1 MNSPRS
7 RIINEGEFR
16 ISGSV
21 SDLAMLI
28 PLIGSDSGVGTFTN
42 GGYLTVNTGSR
53 PAELKSTIEPEFRAA
68 LDGAFGTVEVEN
80 QSWVDITNPAS
91 ETVARLGLGRA
102 ALLEGEWVVGYNCEV
117 SFEDLYFVEIGTA
130 ARVILEGDPLDITT
144 LRVGQIGNLPNVSE
158 DFTNLGQLQ
167 IKHGNFRMVAHTFL
181 NRGVF
186 RFSPGRFTMVA
197 HDGKDGL
204 FRNEGAVYGNAEFV
218 GGNVINAGYIAP
230 GGSPGSITING
241 DFVQESDGELQ
252 MELGGSVP
260 GEDYDQLV
268 VNGTA
273 TLGGRLRLLFPDG
286 AFPDGETWF
295 MPVVATILQG
305 QFDEVVFDV
314 ASGRHVVEVVVTETG
329 VMANAQ
335 ILDVS
340 TFSAWRIG
348 VFTAEEQ
355 TDEEIS
361 GLQAD
366 PDGDGLVNLLEY
378 ALDGNPK
385 VVTQPQVV
393 AEFGYNENGV
403 PQEVRVDFPW
413 ANGVSDVQYG
423 LEYTGDLE
431 TWETLSFEVSGNEDL
446 GLVSRVSLAA
456 DLPVG
461 AGSGVFVRLVVSE
474 I

>member
-1 MNSPRS
+1 MK
-7 RIINEGEFR
+7 
-16 ISGSV
+16 
-21 SDLAMLI
+21 A
-28 PLIGSDSGVGTFTN
+28 
-42 GGYLTVNTGSR
+42 
-53 PAELKSTIEPEFRAA
+53 TIEPSFRAA
-68 LDGAFGTVEVEN
+68 LDGTYGTVEVED
-80 QSWVDITNPAS
+80 QSWLDITNPAP
-91 ETVARLGLGRA
+91 ETVARLGLDRA
-102 ALLEGEWVVGYNCEV
+102 ALLEGEWVVEYNCEV
-117 SFEDLYFVEIGTA
+117 SFGDLYLVEIGTLA
-130 ARVILEGDPLDITT
+130 MVILEGDPLNITT
-144 LRVGQIGNLPNVSE
+144 PLVGEIGGLPNVSE
-158 DFTNLGQLQ
+158 DFINRGQLQ
-167 IKHGNFRMVAHTFL
+167 LKHGNFRMVANTFL

-230 GGSPGSITING
+230 GGSPGKITING
-241 DFVQESDGELQ
+241 DFMQESDGELQ

-273 TLGGRLRLLFPDG
+273 TLGGRLRLLFPEG
-286 AFPDGETWF
+286 VFPDGETWF
-295 MPVVATILQG
+295 MPVVATVLQG
-305 QFDEVVFDV
+305 QFDKVVFDV

-355 TDEEIS
+355 ADEKIS

-366 PDGDGLVNLLEY
+366 PDGDGLVNLFEY

-385 VVTQPQVV
+385 VVTHPQVI
-393 AEFGYNENGV
+393 AEFGYDENGT
-403 PQEVRVDFPW
+403 PREVKVDFPW
-413 ANGVSDVQYG
+413 ANGTDDVQYG
-423 LEYTGDLE
+423 LEFTRDLE
-431 TWETLSFEVSGNEDL
+431 TWEPLSLEVAGNEDL

-456 DLPVG
+456 DLPMG

-474 I
+474 ISPGSLTNFRRVQSKAWSEFCMGAHSSA